1 MEVDIILQTNIEN
14 INEKIA
20 DILIRTGRDRD
31 SVTLIAVT
39 KNVDVDMINNAIDLG
54 IRDIGENRVQEMEK
68 KYEVIGNKVNYH
80 MIGHLQ
86 KNKVK
91 NIIGKT
97 KLIHSLD
104 RISLA
109 SEIDKKAK
117 MNNLIVDVLIQV
129 NASEEETKF
138 GLKVSQVLPFVEDV
152 LEFNNIRIRGLMTIA
167 PYTDDKVIIR
177 DVFRT
182 MYKLKDKIISNNY
195 EDLSIDYLS
204 MGMTNDYEIAIQEGS
219 NMIRVGTGIFG
230 RRNY

>member
-1 MEVDIILQTNIEN
+1 MILQRNIEN
-14 INEKIA
+14 INEKIR
-20 DILIRTGRDRD
+20 DVLIRTGRDRE

-39 KNVDVDMINNAIDLG
+39 KNVDVVMINNAINLG

-68 KYEVIGNKVNYH
+68 KYEVIGDKVNYH

-86 KNKVK
+86 TNKVK

-109 SEIDKKAK
+109 SEIDKRAK
-117 MNNLIVDVLIQV
+117 MNDLIVDVLVQV
-129 NASEEETKF
+129 NASEEDTKF
-138 GLKVSQVLPFVEDV
+138 GLKVSQVLPFIENV
-152 LEFNNIRIRGLMTIA
+152 LGFNNIQIRGLMTIA

-204 MGMTNDYEIAIQEGS
+204 MGMTNDFEIAIQEGS

-230 RRNY
+230 QRNY

>member
-230 RRNY
+230 QRNY

>member
-138 GLKVSQVLPFVEDV
+138 GLKMSQVLPFVEDV

-230 RRNY
+230 QRNY